1 MGVLHGVNAYRSPT
15 KTGCT
20 RSGVH
25 HITARVSDAVDAVLN
40 RLMRFDVAKLQLAA
54 VTRAIMQTV
63 GLSVRMGAVTHRAGA
78 GRALAVVCVV
88 GPADRVG
95 ASGAG
100 AAEVARGLPP
110 ARRAGWWVRQIG
122 TAAFVPVP
130 VRAPCCASCLAD
142 LWQAPLATGA
152 RRPWAG
158 VALAVTLAKG
168 TTLLIRARCAQT
180 LVRRSSH

>member
-63 GLSVRMGAVTHRAGA
+63 GLSVRM
-78 GRALAVVCVV
+78 
-88 GPADRVG
+88 
-95 ASGAG
+95 
-100 AAEVARGLPP
+100 
-110 ARRAGWWVRQIG
+110 AGW
-122 TAAFVPVP
+122 
-130 VRAPCCASCLAD
+130 APSPTG
-142 LWQAPLATGA
+142 QAPAEHS
-152 RRPWAG
+152 PWYA
-158 VALAVTLAKG
+158 
-168 TTLLIRARCAQT
+168 
-180 LVRRSSH
+180 

>member
-1 MGVLHGVNAYRSPT
+1 MGVLHGVNAYRSPA

-54 VTRAIMQTV
+54 VTRAIMRTV
-63 GLSVRMGAVTHRAGA
+63 GADGRRHPPGRRRQSTRRGVRSRPCRPSGCLRGGRRGGSARAA
-78 GRALAVVCVV
+78 ARAA
-88 GPADRVG
+88 RWMVG
-95 ASGAG
+95 ASDRHGRLRSSACLCTLLCFLPGRPLAG
-100 AAEVARGLPP
+100 APGY
-110 ARRAGWWVRQIG
+110 RR
-122 TAAFVPVP
+122 T
-130 VRAPCCASCLAD
+130 
-142 LWQAPLATGA
+142 
-152 RRPWAG
+152 PWAG

-180 LVRRSSH
+180 LARRSSH

>member
-130 VRAPCCASCLAD
+130 VC
-142 LWQAPLATGA
+142 APLLCFLPGRPLAGA
-152 RRPWAG
+152 PGYRRTPWAG
-158 VALAVTLAKG
+158 VALAVTPAKG

-180 LVRRSSH
+180 LERRSSH

>member
-1 MGVLHGVNAYRSPT
+1 MA
-15 KTGCT
+15 T
-20 RSGVH
+20 RPGSDRPPRPNTRNDF
-25 HITARVSDAVDAVLN
+25 HIAILCALTLEADAVDAVLN
-40 RLMRFDVAKLQLAA
+40 RLMRFNVAKLQLAA

-122 TAAFVPVP
+122 TAAFIHRVPVC
-130 VRAPCCASCLAD
+130 APCCASCLAD
-142 LWQAPLATGA
+142 LWRAPLATGA
-152 RRPWAG
+152 RRG
-158 VALAVTLAKG
+158 
-168 TTLLIRARCAQT
+168 RA
-180 LVRRSSH
+180 